1 MPAPKRRSVGIMST
15 NPGEHLLS
23 GEDWTRVAT
32 LAGLTLEEMK
42 VAALMFQGMSRPQI
56 ARKLA
61 CAPGTAGAYVQRIFT
76 KLKVRDRLGMALRV
90 MEIHLRTRDRA
101 TE

>member
-42 VAALMFQGMSRPQI
+42 VTACLFQGMSRPQI
-56 ARKLA
+56 AQKLG
-61 CAPGTAGAYVQRIFT
+61 CAPGTAGAYVQRIFA

-90 MEIHLRTRDRA
+90 MELHLKTRDRA